1 MNGENCTITIKT
13 KYISA
18 SVPYSEESIREAV
31 SIIRDTD
38 EATEKTSFTRQVD
51 GVAGC
56 VIAPLTVGNAPLLLA
71 LAFGREQK
79 ASVVSEGVAR
89 NAPTSV
95 MYRHHLIMKS
105 LKKSPTFDLI
115 QDRGCEKRLY
125 EGCSVWDFEMQ
136 SLYLRRKIF
145 GVVNVHHSGNDDDI
159 QHITLKLEMRGGNNP
174 VVFGS
179 DEVVS
184 TGRADPAP
192 TDNNVDND
200 PLYNDG
206 GIRYEING
214 VEVSGIYG
222 FSIKT
227 RRDGKPKVFVRLH
240 RILGKSELPDII
252 DKLTITA
259 QVFKGGVSGIFK
271 INLERLLLVADE
283 TIVNTADKV
292 IGPLRYFVAGNISA
306 DVYSGYENLV

>member
-38 EATEKTSFTRQVD
+38 EATGKTSFTRQVD

-79 ASVVSEGVAR
+79 ASVVSAGS
-89 NAPTSV
+89 TTGKGDIL
-95 MYRHHLIMKS
+95 YHHSLVMKS

-115 QDRGCEKRLY
+115 QDRGCEKRSY
-125 EGCSVWDFEMQ
+125 EGCSVWDFEIQ

-145 GVVNVHHSGNDDDI
+145 GVVNVHNSGNDDDI
-159 QHITLKLEMRGGNNP
+159 QHITLKIEMRGGNNP
-174 VVFGS
+174 VVIGS
-179 DEVVS
+179 DKVFS
-184 TGRADPAP
+184 TGS
-192 TDNNVDND
+192 TTVND
-200 PLYNDG
+200 PLFNDA
-206 GIRYEING
+206 GIRYEVNG

-240 RILGKSELPDII
+240 RILGKTELPDII
-252 DKLTITA
+252 ENLTITA

-292 IGPLRYFVAGNISA
+292 IGPLRYFVVGNISA